1 MRKQR
6 HLEQIKTEGTFGAA
20 LSYTYKTGGIKNE
33 EPDGVF

>member
-6 HLEQIKTEGTFGAA
+6 HLEQIKTEGTFGVA
-20 LSYTYKTGGIKNE
+20 LSDTYKTGGIKNE